1 VNFARGTVAT
11 TIGILA
17 LLAIFSIS
25 GCPSGSSPDGGSQTS
40 DSEVIFTNMNVQG
53 VSSNP
58 TAATTFT
65 ISRPYT
71 ITRILNY
78 HWNDGQGTPNPGT
91 IALTSSG
98 GTTYGP
104 WQTTGSP
111 GQGNV
116 PNVNWTATPNEDVPA
131 GTYTVVDSEP
141 STWSHNADSG
151 NRGITHIEGIPASSG
166 STTPSA
172 AQTVIQLNDFNTAAT
187 DFVQKH
193 YNFVDAAQKWEGTP
207 IEASNLME
215 ALASFNS
222 YTAAANEW
230 VAAAD
235 RVNELSTALGGES
248 GSTAKLQPTAQ
259 GIPVPGGPLGP
270 NPLFVKFLG
279 DRIGQNTQEVQDA
292 IKRHPNYEVDPLEAE
307 KLMAEITD
315 TIQANSLKELR
326 VNVSAFA
333 GVGGAVTTGGATA
346 LLLSAGVITV
356 SAPATIVIG
365 GAALIGGGIT
375 SAIAWWWSAPS
386 AKCSSVDTEKALT
399 LFSDSDVCSFAAGS
413 VGPGNPFP
421 NVFPDPGGTL
431 TISIPGYLPVTITN
445 FQPPADGK
453 QLTID
458 FPPVPITEGNVGQT
472 ITVDFSEIFA
482 QESLTIPVKTE
493 TVTYDDPCAFSYP
506 PSLTMVSSGGV
517 AGVESTTS
525 VHDLRAVDDH
535 SLYAPPMR
543 LYAVAISGDSVRFT
557 FDVSVTPDTSSS
569 VCGNTTY
576 DRTVISA
583 SYILDAYDSV
593 DNMRI
598 VETITSANGKFEKT
612 FTRSDNVDLLI
623 MYWRAEVTVSDAFG
637 PNYSFW
643 EANVLRLG
651 LNYE

>member
-1 VNFARGTVAT
+1 
-11 TIGILA
+11 
-17 LLAIFSIS
+17 
-25 GCPSGSSPDGGSQTS
+25 
-40 DSEVIFTNMNVQG
+40 M
-53 VSSNP
+53 
-58 TAATTFT
+58 
-65 ISRPYT
+65 
-71 ITRILNY
+71 
-78 HWNDGQGTPNPGT
+78 
-91 IALTSSG
+91 
-98 GTTYGP
+98 
-104 WQTTGSP
+104 
-111 GQGNV
+111 
-116 PNVNWTATPNEDVPA
+116 
-131 GTYTVVDSEP
+131 VDSEP
-141 STWSHNADSG
+141 STWSHNAESG
-151 NRGITHIEGIPASSG
+151 NRGITHIEGVPASSG
-166 STTPSA
+166 PTTPSA

-207 IEASNLME
+207 IEAGNLKE

-235 RVNELSTALGGES
+235 QVNELSTALGGAS
-248 GSTAKLQPTAQ
+248 GSTAKLQPSAQ
-259 GIPVPGGPLGP
+259 GIPVPGGPAGP
-270 NPLFVKFLG
+270 SPKLVLDIAEAINK
-279 DRIGQNTQEVQDA
+279 NTQEVQDA
-292 IKRHPNYEVDPLEAE
+292 VSRNPNWETDPLQAE
-307 KLMAEITD
+307 KLMAEIT
-315 TIQANSLKELR
+315 ASRNRNSLNVLR
-326 VNVSAFA
+326 LGVSTFV
-333 GVGGAVTTGGATA
+333 GLGGAVTTGGATA
-346 LLLSAGVITV
+346 FLLSAGAITV
-356 SAPATIVIG
+356 SAPAAVVIG
-365 GAALIGGGIT
+365 GAALIGGGIA
-375 SAIAWWWSAPS
+375 SAIAWWWSAPDT
-386 AKCSSVDTEKALT
+386 KCSSGGTEKALT
-399 LFSDSDVCSFAAGS
+399 RGVGDSDVCSFAAGP

-421 NVFPDPGGTL
+421 NVFPEPGGTL
-431 TISIPGYLPVTITN
+431 TISTPGYLPVTITN

-458 FPPVPITEGNVGQT
+458 FPPVPITEDNVGQT
-472 ITVDFSEIFA
+472 ITVELTEVQVT

-517 AGVESTTS
+517 AGVDSTTS
-525 VHDLRAVDDH
+525 VHDLHAVDDH
-535 SLYAPPMR
+535 SLYDPPMR
-543 LYAVAISGDSVRFT
+543 LYAVAISGDSVKFT

-612 FTRSDNVDLLI
+612 FSRTDNVDLLI